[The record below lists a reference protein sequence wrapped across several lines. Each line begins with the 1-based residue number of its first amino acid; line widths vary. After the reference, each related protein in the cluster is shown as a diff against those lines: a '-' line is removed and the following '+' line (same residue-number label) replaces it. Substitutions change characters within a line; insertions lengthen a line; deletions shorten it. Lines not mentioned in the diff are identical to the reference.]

1 MRFTWFLA
9 VLLCVSGLARA
20 DEGDWVLDSTRD
32 GIVSYTRTIPG
43 QSTLDFRAVV
53 RVKADFLSTVTAL
66 ANVEHMPDWW
76 WHMKATK
83 VLEDKDLDD
92 LYLYLHIDGIPPV
105 SDRDVVLKAE
115 LWQDPISLEMDM
127 DGRSVDYSNMPPQS
141 GRVRIPFMTAGF
153 KVRPITP
160 DVTEVEVSGSVDPG
174 GAIPVW
180 VSNQVITIM
189 PRWSLDKLRTMISKS
204 SYQEYLRKGRQTD
217 GRWDRLF
224 RTFKFTPNAN

>member
-1 MRFTWFLA
+1 MRFILFLT
-9 VLLCVSGLARA
+9 VLLSGVAWA
-20 DEGDWVLDSTRD
+20 DDGDWVLDSTRD

-53 RVKADFLSTVTAL
+53 RVKSDFLNTVTAL
-66 ANVEHMPDWW
+66 AAVEHMPDWW
-76 WHMKATK
+76 WHMKETRD
-83 VLEDKDLDD
+83 LEDKDLDNI
-92 LYLYLHIDGIPPV
+92 YIYMHIDGIPPV
-105 SDRDVVLKAE
+105 EDRDVVLKAE

-127 DGRSVDYSNMPPQS
+127 DGHSVDFASMPPQS

-180 VSNQVITIM
+180 ISNQVITVM
-189 PRWSLDKLRTMISKS
+189 PRWSLDKLRTMVAKS
-204 SYQEYLRKGRQTD
+204 SYQDQLRKGRQTD
-217 GRWDRLF
+217 ARWDRLF
-224 RTFKFTPNAN
+224 RNFKFTPNVN